1 MVLSGTCTFMGSE
14 LAPRVPLSSDLER
27 DPMDY
32 VGKVFSLLSNQ
43 PQGKVKVKSLSTV
56 TVCEAESRI
65 AWQICECNWL
75 CSMDE
80 EEIGTQVG
88 RSTPRVLPNI

>member
-32 VGKVFSLLSNQ
+32 VGKVFSLLSDQ
-43 PQGKVKVKSLSTV
+43 PQGKVKVKSLSHVPLFVTPGTV
-56 TVCEAESRI
+56 AHQAPQSMEFSRQES
-65 AWQICECNWL
+65 WSGL
-75 CSMDE
+75 
-80 EEIGTQVG
+80 
-88 RSTPRVLPNI
+88 PRGPTSNYARNL